1 MDYSAANHA
10 LWNIIIQM
18 GMIAGAILLANLL
31 RQRVSLIRR
40 SLMPIAVLGGFLLLI
55 VKIIGL
61 VDLDEE
67 LLEMLVYHGIAL
79 GFIAMS
85 LRVILCQRR
94 DPLSAGCG

>member
-10 LWNIIIQM
+10 LWNVIIQM
-18 GMIAGAILLANLL
+18 GLIAGAILLANLL

-55 VKIIGL
+55 VNIIGL

-79 GFIAMS
+79 GSQHRSRTWAV
-85 LRVILCQRR
+85 R
-94 DPLSAGCG
+94 

>member
-18 GMIAGAILLANLL
+18 GLIAGAILLANLL

-40 SLMPIAVLGGFLLLI
+40 SLIPIAVLGGFLLLI

-61 VDLDEE
+61 VDLDED

-79 GFIAMS
+79 GFRA
-85 LRVILCQRR
+85 
-94 DPLSAGCG
+94 